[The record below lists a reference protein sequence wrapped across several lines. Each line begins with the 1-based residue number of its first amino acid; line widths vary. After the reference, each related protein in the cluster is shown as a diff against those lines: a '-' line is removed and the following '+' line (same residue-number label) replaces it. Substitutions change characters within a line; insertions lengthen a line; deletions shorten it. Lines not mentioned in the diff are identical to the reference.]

1 VTVPDGVD
9 PIVGWRYWK
18 VTPGGLAS
26 LNVRGSYW
34 PPREAYEAECRAA
47 PIPMPHSADDLPSES
62 CACGIYAA
70 CDLETLKRLV
80 YPFADALFRQRRI
93 AVGEVRLWGRVISGS
108 RGYRAQRAYPKS
120 LYLVSRKQDEPW
132 VRFSEV
138 ALEGAY
144 GVPVRVLDKDVAVGT
159 NTDVKALFGLV
170 GVASAIAVGVI
181 GARAAAQRARFGET
195 LSGDG
200 PVVAGGGPGD
210 ATPQRGRASR
220 PAGYRTIDQK
230 IT

>member
-26 LNVRGSYW
+26 LNVRDSYW
-34 PPREAYEAECRAA
+34 PPRRAYQAECRAA
-47 PIPMPHSADDLPSES
+47 PIPMPHSADALPSES

-70 CDLETLKRLV
+70 RDLDTLKQLV
-80 YPFADALFRQRRI
+80 YPYADALFRQRRI
-93 AVGEVRLWGRVISGS
+93 AVGEVKLWGRVIEGR

-120 LYLVSRKQDEPW
+120 LYLVSRKHDEPW

-144 GVPVRVLDKDVAVGT
+144 GVPVGVLDKDDAVGA

-181 GARAAAQRARFGET
+181 GARAAAQRARLGEAI
-195 LSGDG
+195 GDA
-200 PVVAGGGPGD
+200 PVAARGGSWD
-210 ATPQRGRASR
+210 ATP
-220 PAGYRTIDQK
+220 
-230 IT
+230 